1 MKTQTRSDR
10 RSAPSV
16 RSPDRRRRASQRRP
30 WRSRRS
36 TLPPLSLRW
45 LFAWVVAF
53 SLVGQVSCDWQ
64 GSLRSSLATPASP
77 PRGNAADRRPLAAP
91 HTLP

>member
-1 MKTQTRSDR
+1 MKTRSSR
-10 RSAPSV
+10 RSASST
-16 RSPDRRRRASQRRP
+16 RSPVRRQGGSRRRSP
-30 WRSRRS
+30 RSRRS
-36 TLPPLSLRW
+36 TLPPLSPRW

-53 SLVGQVSCDWQ
+53 SLVAQVSCDWQ

-77 PRGNAADRRPLAAP
+77 PAEKAADRRPLAAP